1 MEYIVY
7 EIDNSEKINHH
18 IICKTQESALNNME
32 SLVVD
37 RFSKIVLE
45 SLGVIEKLEK
55 SSVHLSIDVSDVKIY
70 DYKDIFQSETE
81 ELVAEEVQE
90 EEEEEVQEEELREL
104 EDVEKEE
111 AEVEVEAEESD
122 VEEVPFEFIPTNN
135 FAMIYMN
142 PEKTKL
148 AIVQVKKEYSGF
160 WRQSEYWTS
169 TILTTF
175 VVIPSKTDLDYDYE
189 EGEILQSQT
198 IDIQTI
204 MEDNENVLGRSNFFI
219 Y

>member
-90 EEEEEVQEEELREL
+90 EELREL

-111 AEVEVEAEESD
+111 AEIEAEESD

-160 WRQSEYWTS
+160 WRQTEYWTS

>member
-1 MEYIVY
+1 MEYIIY

-90 EEEEEVQEEELREL
+90 EELREL

-111 AEVEVEAEESD
+111 AEIEAEESD

-160 WRQSEYWTS
+160 WRQTEYWTS